1 MDYTRAYQ
9 KALDDELVA
18 PANCL
23 KIGKSNLRL
32 SSNLKSKEPTLQVHA
47 DQPKHVR
54 VRSLQDYLCS
64 ATWWKKIQNPNMA
77 NIKLI
82 SESFSQK
89 EDATT
94 VKRQEST
101 VCLSDVAE
109 TEAINEASHKKK
121 FDRNASGSG
130 ADEGTGSKPGV
141 PNVPTYGS
149 DDEQISWKSSDEEDD
164 DE

>member
-1 MDYTRAYQ
+1 MSTAVGRWCIMCREQD
-9 KALDDELVA
+9 
-18 PANCL
+18 
-23 KIGKSNLRL
+23 
-32 SSNLKSKEPTLQVHA
+32 SKEDNDMYYPRFTKVIVGLLHDKDHCNYNEKKDHA

-141 PNVPTYGS
+141 PNVPTYGKVVFIMN
-149 DDEQISWKSSDEEDD
+149 QCFQ
-164 DE
+164 